1 VASGSEGLTDS
12 PAAQAREAAAEVVAP
27 LISAGEGFPIHI
39 GFSTTTG
46 VLSRLIRWA
55 TGAPVS
61 HCFLVYHCGVFGSEM
76 VLEASGA
83 GFRVMAWNKFERS
96 NKLIAVYRLHRPDG
110 DLRGGM
116 TKLALRLGDA
126 YDTLSLLGFLL
137 RKLFHL
143 RRVPFNDRKKLVC
156 SEAIALYLQSVGVPV
171 GRISVVTPRDLF
183 ELAERAGEVFERVET
198 GRAFKKVR
206 RRRK

>member
-1 VASGSEGLTDS
+1 VASGSTGEASD
-12 PAAQAREAAAEVVAP
+12 AAAEVVAP
-27 LISAGEGFPIHI
+27 LVAAGAGFPIHI

-61 HCFLVYHCGVFGSEM
+61 HCFLVYQCGVFGSEM

-83 GFRVMAWNKFERS
+83 GFRVMAWNKFERA
-96 NKLIAVYRLHRPDG
+96 NKLIAVYRLHRPDPE
-110 DLRGGM
+110 LLGGM
-116 TKLALRLGDA
+116 SKLALRLGDA

-137 RKLFHL
+137 FHL
-143 RRVPFNDRKKLVC
+143 RRVPFNSRKKLVC

-171 GRISVVTPRDLF
+171 GRVSVVTPRDLF
-183 ELAERAGEVFERVET
+183 ELAERAGDVFERVET